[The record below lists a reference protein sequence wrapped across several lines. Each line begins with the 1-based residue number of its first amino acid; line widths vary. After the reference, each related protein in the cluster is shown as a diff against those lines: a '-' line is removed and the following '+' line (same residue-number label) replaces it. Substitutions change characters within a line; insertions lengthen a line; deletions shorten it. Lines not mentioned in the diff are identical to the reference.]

1 MTNEA
6 RMTNDEIQLVNLEEC
21 EADVL
26 LMLRASSFLRHY
38 NLRFNDAI

>member
-1 MTNEA
+1 
-6 RMTNDEIQLVNLEEC
+6 MTNDEIQLVNLEER

-26 LMLRASSFLRHY
+26 LMLRASSFGFRHY